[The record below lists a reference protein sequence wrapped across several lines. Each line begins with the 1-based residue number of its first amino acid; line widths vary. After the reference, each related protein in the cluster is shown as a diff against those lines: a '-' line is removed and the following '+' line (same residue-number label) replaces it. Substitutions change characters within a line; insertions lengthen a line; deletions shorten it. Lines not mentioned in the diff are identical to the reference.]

1 MASTPALPALGALLA
16 DMRPCFCQP
25 AKTPFVA
32 IPAIGTYLV
41 KDGRAA
47 LAPDEAPDLAFA
59 DLISQTVRD
68 MYEYAARTLADA
80 PPGVELEV
88 RLRADGDH
96 EARLIG
102 TYTFTRTQE
111 AGDG

>member
-1 MASTPALPALGALLA
+1 MADTLPVLAELLREA
-16 DMRPCFCQP
+16 PLCHCQP
-25 AKTPFVA
+25 AKTPFIAV
-32 IPAIGTYLV
+32 PAIGTYLAQN
-41 KDGRAA
+41 GRAA
-47 LAPDEAPDLAFA
+47 IVPEPVPVAPLGDILN
-59 DLISQTVRD
+59 QTIRG

-80 PPGVELEV
+80 PPGVELEI

>member
-1 MASTPALPALGALLA
+1 MASTLVLPALGALLA

-25 AKTPFVA
+25 GTGQFIA
-32 IPAIGTYLV
+32 IPDAGTYLV

-47 LAPDEAPDLAFA
+47 LAPDEAPDLPFD
-59 DLISQTVRD
+59 DLISRTVRD

-80 PPGVELEV
+80 PPGVELEI

-102 TYTFTRTQE
+102 TYVFTRTQE

>member
-1 MASTPALPALGALLA
+1 MVETPPLPALGALLA

-25 AKTPFVA
+25 VKTPFVA
-32 IPAIGTYLV
+32 VPAIGTYLV

-47 LAPDEAPDLAFA
+47 LAPEEAPDLPFG
-59 DLISQTVRD
+59 DLISRTIRD
-68 MYEYAARTLADA
+68 MYDYAARTLADA
-80 PPGVELEV
+80 PPGVELEI
-88 RLRADGDH
+88 RLRADGVN
-96 EARLIG
+96 EARLLG